1 MFPASDKLCLQCPGE
16 SSDHQHL
23 PWGRISRFRYA
34 TSEETAYPLPLCR
47 TMAQL
52 LLRELTEKGYRPPP
66 RSLADPLLNLHHA
79 AQVSAGAQPRGKRV
93 PPMVSE
99 FRTIVSVDSNH
110 DFLPRGTRLEASL
123 PLPVDATCDQAVSLL
138 PAGSRILQRLHLG
151 TDEST
156 VSLETSKPVHT
167 PSLSPHLRQPL
178 DAAEKHAVACLSNSI
193 LSENDISELF
203 VLLKSEKAAR
213 GSGSPDEFSWTSGL
227 YHHANVTGIR
237 KNFRSHPAVSQL
249 LARFVT
255 QRAPGHPFTSVLL
268 ARNLKGHVHVDGNNE
283 PGVPNCILQL
293 SDFQGGLW
301 MECANGTV
309 KCPDASQPHL
319 LGNVVDYVDRRMIID
334 PSAKHCPMPW
344 TGGNR
349 DVLIAFTTKG
359 LCSVTPMIKKEL
371 ATCGFSIPLSSGA
384 MCVDGIPNGLVLPS
398 LPAGSP
404 PGLGVKF
411 RFVIGIP
418 WTPEE
423 FIEQA
428 LSSGHPR
435 HMGESLPL
443 DLRET
448 IDRLAHESP
457 EAIGSH
463 RVSEMRKW
471 VEKALELSDSE
482 VEYKS
487 ALPDHCRATLAKK
500 KILLFRDLLMEA
512 EHTDMDIVKHMSQ
525 GFDLGGE
532 IPSCP
537 EFKAKRTSA
546 SMRLADLKQSACDVR
561 RGIVNATRSSGN
573 PEIDRGTYE
582 ATLDEVSR
590 GWLTGPIPEEDL
602 KPNSLVTRRFGVLQ
616 NNKIRPID
624 NYLESGLNSTAS
636 ASDTITLHSA
646 DCIAAGLSYRLQH
659 DNKCASH
666 RLLLKSWDLHKAY
679 KNLPLS
685 DQALEDSYLSVF
697 DPDLPGARLF
707 HQKVLPFGSRH
718 SVHGFC
724 RVSLGLWKILVRLL
738 WVHISVFFDDFVA
751 AEIEP
756 LAKLCDMAVSLAFS
770 LLGWTTSSDKENP
783 FGSIAKVLGL
793 KINLE
798 DARLGKIY
806 MCNTESR
813 QQELFDSISGV
824 LERNFLNRKDGERLR
839 GRLQFAE
846 AQIAGKAAGL
856 AYKQLTRFLCN
867 GGGPLDDATKTA
879 LLMLRDRV
887 NYGIPRCISANT
899 LNSLHIY
906 VDASC
911 EGDKVGLGGV
921 IINERG
927 TRFGHFSEF
936 APPAVLAKVNPD
948 SGNPIFEFECL
959 AIYIA
964 LHLWHKL
971 ALGTNTVI
979 FTDNEGALACH
990 DKRRF

>member
-1 MFPASDKLCLQCPGE
+1 M
-16 SSDHQHL
+16 
-23 PWGRISRFRYA
+23 
-34 TSEETAYPLPLCR
+34 
-47 TMAQL
+47 
-52 LLRELTEKGYRPPP
+52 
-66 RSLADPLLNLHHA
+66 
-79 AQVSAGAQPRGKRV
+79 
-93 PPMVSE
+93 
-99 FRTIVSVDSNH
+99 
-110 DFLPRGTRLEASL
+110 
-123 PLPVDATCDQAVSLL
+123 
-138 PAGSRILQRLHLG
+138 
-151 TDEST
+151 
-156 VSLETSKPVHT
+156 
-167 PSLSPHLRQPL
+167 
-178 DAAEKHAVACLSNSI
+178 
-193 LSENDISELF
+193 
-203 VLLKSEKAAR
+203 
-213 GSGSPDEFSWTSGL
+213 
-227 YHHANVTGIR
+227 
-237 KNFRSHPAVSQL
+237 
-249 LARFVT
+249 
-255 QRAPGHPFTSVLL
+255 
-268 ARNLKGHVHVDGNNE
+268 
-283 PGVPNCILQL
+283 
-293 SDFQGGLW
+293 
-301 MECANGTV
+301 
-309 KCPDASQPHL
+309 
-319 LGNVVDYVDRRMIID
+319 
-334 PSAKHCPMPW
+334 
-344 TGGNR
+344 
-349 DVLIAFTTKG
+349 
-359 LCSVTPMIKKEL
+359 
-371 ATCGFSIPLSSGA
+371 
-384 MCVDGIPNGLVLPS
+384 
-398 LPAGSP
+398 
-404 PGLGVKF
+404 
-411 RFVIGIP
+411 
-418 WTPEE
+418 
-423 FIEQA
+423 
-428 LSSGHPR
+428 
-435 HMGESLPL
+435 
-443 DLRET
+443 
-448 IDRLAHESP
+448 
-457 EAIGSH
+457 
-463 RVSEMRKW
+463 
-471 VEKALELSDSE
+471 
-482 VEYKS
+482 
-487 ALPDHCRATLAKK
+487 
-500 KILLFRDLLMEA
+500 
-512 EHTDMDIVKHMSQ
+512 
-525 GFDLGGE
+525 GGE

-546 SMRLADLKQSACDVR
+546 SMGLADLKQSANDIR

-582 ATLDEVSR
+582 ATLGEVSR

-646 DCIAAGLSYRLQH
+646 DCIAAGLSHRLQH
-659 DNKCASH
+659 DNKCALH

-685 DQALEDSYLSVF
+685 GKALEDSFLSVF

-756 LAKLCDMAVSLAFS
+756 LAKLCDMAVSMAFS

-813 QQELFDSISGV
+813 QQELFESISGV
-824 LERNFLNRKDGERLR
+824 LERNFLSRKDGERLR

-846 AQIAGKAAGL
+846 AQIAGKAARL

-867 GGGPLDDATKTA
+867 GGGPLDDTTKTA

-927 TRFGHFSEF
+927 TRLGHFSEF
-936 APPAVLAKVNPD
+936 ASPAVIAKVNPE

-959 AIYIA
+959 AIYVA
-964 LHLWHKL
+964 LRLWHKL

-979 FTDNEGALACH
+979 FTDNEGALACMINGISDNEYGALIVKH
-990 DKRRF
+990 THELCDNSHLNLWFERVNTHANIADAPSRGVSTVELGKRFEVNLDDVADIALSRGGV